1 MRSIQNEFKF
11 QGQDSVGAAMAF
23 CFFELAQ
30 HQEEQRKCME
40 EIDIIFGNDD
50 RSPTMNDLKEM
61 KHLEMCIKETL
72 RYFKSKSSSV
82 KLINSSL
89 FF

>member
-1 MRSIQNEFKF
+1 
-11 QGQDSVGAAMAF
+11 MAF

-40 EIDIIFGNDD
+40 EIDSIFGDDD

-72 RYFKSKSSSV
+72 RYCKSKSFHH
-82 KLINSSL
+82 K
-89 FF
+89 